1 MEQYFLDFPRD
12 TPQANYKDVRKSTIN
27 AWVSQ
32 SLSAMAVKVIEGFS
46 PSLVCT

>member
-1 MEQYFLDFPRD
+1 MGQYFLDIPRNM
-12 TPQANYKDVRKSTIN
+12 PQANYKHVRKSTIN

-32 SLSAMAVKVIEGFS
+32 SLCAIAVKVIEGFS